1 MIRAARSVS
10 CCRSRRALWRI
21 EKNDRKN
28 ESIGIVFCA
37 VDFSETASLASS
49 HAIRLARHLIERAER
64 AGADLILIGTRGL
77 TDLEHLNWEVWRSTA
92 FSWDA
97 VPEKCAKPL
106 RSNQNEVPNRAERL
120 VLA

>member
-1 MIRAARSVS
+1 MPPMDTEIELRRFVSERLGESAGTLRGSVPTALTDLEHVLS
-10 CCRSRRALWRI
+10 GRR
-21 EKNDRKN
+21 
-28 ESIGIVFCA
+28 
-37 VDFSETASLASS
+37 
-49 HAIRLARHLIERAER
+49 LIERAER
-64 AGADLILIGTRGL
+64 ASADLIVIGTRGL